1 MIINFIQKQKAKHE
15 LLKFYYMCVK
25 KRKYVLYKAWNS
37 KQYDDIEWLQYAIA
51 YILYKDFNCRD
62 ANVVYDYENNISDK
76 EMENRIHEIV
86 DKYNCNGVYYYDGKE
101 LHNVI
106 PTLQYHTLHVG
117 DVYYN
122 IDDNTMYI
130 WDGKNFKNMC

>member
-25 KRKYVLYKAWNS
+25 KRKYVLYKAWDSN
-37 KQYDDIEWLQYAIA
+37 KQYDDIQWLQYAIA

-62 ANVVYDYENNISDK
+62 FNVVYDYENHISDK

-86 DKYNCNGVYYYDGKE
+86 NKYNGIYHYNGKE
-101 LHNVI
+101 LHKAI
-106 PTLQYHTLHVG
+106 PTLQYHTLQVG
-117 DVYYN
+117 NIYYN
-122 IDDNTMYI
+122 IDDNTMYM